1 MDISQD
7 STLYVLRDVPL
18 DITYNHT
25 ILFNSVTEQETYFKS
40 KVKHTFEK
48 YSYLRPQKS
57 IKVGKNSDELYDC
70 NYLYFKN
77 NSYGQKNWFAFIKD
91 IEYINDTTSLI
102 TFELDVMQTWHWNY
116 TLKPSFVER
125 EHVVDDTI
133 GANTVPENLEQGDYV
148 VSGQEITGLFNSW
161 NYVTCVAVTMEIPW
175 PPSGDW
181 LPVAGSRYGDVYS
194 GVKYYFFDSEGGMIG
209 EEGPVLSLFL
219 NIYNVA
225 GHIDAIVAMFMF
237 PDAFMPTL
245 DGTRKYPAVKKS
257 VTIQKEN
264 QSIDGYIPKNNKLF
278 TSPYNIMTVINNAG
292 DAIDYKY
299 ELFNSQECT
308 FDIVGAVSCNPQF
321 LLIPRDYRVD
331 SDLSLAETMVLSGLP
346 QCSFNNN
353 LYLDWQARNAA
364 SIQVNKLH
372 NTLGLAVGV
381 ARTILGDIGGGIS
394 QVTSSVSS
402 ISRTMAQQQDIKTLS
417 VVPSSKPEAPAY
429 FSARILDFHF
439 IKQTIKKEFAKIIDN
454 YFELYGYAVNT
465 VKIPNR
471 NARPHWTYLKTQNV
485 NIVGSLPA
493 NTMDKIK
500 EIYNNGITFWKNGNN
515 VGNYSLNNH

>member
-133 GANTVPENLEQGDYV
+133 GAHRVYENLDVGELRFNKREVIEGLSSLAILVSTSYNPNNESDIEGRLYSGIYSGNGLFAFTSNPDGVASLNTFIDDMVEQG
-148 VSGQEITGLFNSW
+148 
-161 NYVTCVAVTMEIPW
+161 
-175 PPSGDW
+175 
-181 LPVAGSRYGDVYS
+181 
-194 GVKYYFFDSEGGMIG
+194 K
-209 EEGPVLSLFL
+209 
-219 NIYNVA
+219 
-225 GHIDAIVAMFMF
+225 IDAITAIF
-237 PDAFMPTL
+237 T
-245 DGTRKYPAVKKS
+245 YPKS
-257 VTIQKEN
+257 LLPEFSNGDLISSQEAQRITYSFTPS
-264 QSIDGYIPKNNKLF
+264 QSVSGYTPKNNKLLTYPYNF
-278 TSPYNIMTVINNAG
+278 LYVTNSNGSTGVYKFEDFRGPYGQSVDFVITGDLGPNPTVYLLPMGYKGLEYENFDESLALTQYPFCSYNYDVYKDYLAKNVVTSPLSIASSGLAVVGGIVTGNPL
-292 DAIDYKY
+292 AIA
-299 ELFNSQECT
+299 S
-308 FDIVGAVSCNPQF
+308 GAIGVATTIGGFHEKAILPNQSKG
-321 LLIPRDYRVD
+321 
-331 SDLSLAETMVLSGLP
+331 VLSG
-346 QCSFNNN
+346 SG
-353 LYLDWQARNAA
+353 AIA
-364 SIQVNKLH
+364 
-372 NTLGLAVGV
+372 
-381 ARTILGDIGGGIS
+381 IG
-394 QVTSSVSS
+394 
-402 ISRTMAQQQDIKTLS
+402 AQQFIMFQKCINIET
-417 VVPSSKPEAPAY
+417 
-429 FSARILDFHF
+429 ARILD
-439 IKQTIKKEFAKIIDN
+439 N
-454 YFELYGYAVNT
+454 YFEMYGYKVNT

-493 NTMDKIK
+493 DTMEKIK
-500 EIYNNGITFWKNGNN
+500 EIYNSGITFWKNGNN